1 MFFSLPC
8 GAASRPA
15 CGMLSPLVII
25 IIYGAVFVAFTTGLL
40 WWRKRQRRDR
50 RPFPDNLKLL
60 RGPGET
66 QHRLVT
72 RIDERVTDFVLLAF
86 LLPFAVAAVLLWV
99 TVHLTG
105 AWQVAGLGAV
115 ALGLIGS
122 MFAVSHFLAQKVQ
135 ESANRYLG
143 YFGERVVAEALE
155 PLKAQGFRVF
165 HDVPC
170 GDTSAPFNIDH
181 IAVGPNGVF
190 AIETKTRRKGRAR
203 GGFAEHEI
211 IFDGQVLAYPW
222 GEDRHGLEQAQRQA
236 KWLADWLAQLLG
248 QRPPVNPILTFPG
261 WMIIRRGAG
270 PVNVLNP
277 KEIPAALLPRGA
289 PVLNPSQIDLIARQL
304 DARCRDVEY

>member
-1 MFFSLPC
+1 MLSSWAIIAIYSLVFLVFIL
-8 GAASRPA
+8 
-15 CGMLSPLVII
+15 GMLL
-25 IIYGAVFVAFTTGLL
+25 
-40 WWRKRQRRDR
+40 WRKKQRKDR

-60 RGPGET
+60 RGPGES
-66 QHRLVT
+66 QHRELA
-72 RIDERVTDFVLLAF
+72 RLDERIIDHLLLAF
-86 LLPFAVAAVLLWV
+86 LLPLIVSAALFWV
-99 TVHLTG
+99 TVHLVG
-105 AWQVAGLGAV
+105 AWQIAGLAV
-115 ALGLIGS
+115 TLLGLVAS
-122 MFAVSHFLAQKVQ
+122 LVAVSRFLAQKIQ

-143 YFGERVVAEALE
+143 FFGERIVGEALE

-170 GDTSAPFNIDH
+170 GDAKSPFNIDH
-181 IAVGPNGVF
+181 IVVGPNGVF

-211 IFDGQVLAYPW
+211 IYDGQVLAYPW
-222 GEDRHGLEQAQRQA
+222 GEDRHGLDQAQRQA

-248 QRPPVNPILTFPG
+248 QRPPVSPILTFPG

-277 KEIPAALLPRGA
+277 KEILAALLPRGA
-289 PVLNPSQIDLIARQL
+289 PALTAEQIDLIARQL

>member
-1 MFFSLPC
+1 MPSI
-8 GAASRPA
+8 
-15 CGMLSPLVII
+15 LVL
-25 IIYGAVFVAFTTGLL
+25 AVAYCVAFVATVVGLIH
-40 WWRKRQRRDR
+40 WRKRQRTDR

-66 QHRLVT
+66 QRRVLARL
-72 RIDERVTDFVLLAF
+72 DENFVEQF
-86 LLPFAVAAVLLWV
+86 FFAMAVPAGVAALLLWM
-99 TVHLTG
+99 TTHLAG
-105 AWQVAGLGAV
+105 SWQVAGIAATMAG
-115 ALGLIGS
+115 
-122 MFAVSHFLAQKVQ
+122 FLAVLLLAARYLVRKIQ
-135 ESANRYLG
+135 ESSNRYLG
-143 YFGERVVAEALE
+143 FFGERVVAEALE

-170 GDTSAPFNIDH
+170 GDARAPFNIDH
-181 IAVGPNGVF
+181 VVVGPNGVF

-236 KWLADWLAQLLG
+236 KWLGDWLAQLLG
-248 QRPPVNPILTFPG
+248 QWPPVNPILTFPG

-277 KEIPAALLPRGA
+277 KEILTALLPHGVPA
-289 PVLNPSQIDLIARQL
+289 LSPSQIDLIARQL

>member
-1 MFFSLPC
+1 MLSSWVIVTVYAGVF
-8 GAASRPA
+8 AAFIL
-15 CGMLSPLVII
+15 GML
-25 IIYGAVFVAFTTGLL
+25 A
-40 WWRKRQRRDR
+40 WRKRQRKDR

-60 RGPGET
+60 RGPGESQYRALT
-66 QHRLVT
+66 RLEE
-72 RIDERVTDFVLLAF
+72 RITDYLLLAF
-86 LLPFAVAAVLLWV
+86 ILPVLVSAALFWV
-99 TVHLTG
+99 TIHLAG
-105 AWQVAGLGAV
+105 AWQIAGLA
-115 ALGLIGS
+115 ATLLGLIGS
-122 MFAVSHFLAQKVQ
+122 LFAVSRFLALKVQ

-143 YFGERVVAEALE
+143 FFGERVVAEALE

-170 GDTSAPFNIDH
+170 GDDQSPFNIDH
-181 IAVGPNGVF
+181 IVVGPNGVF

-222 GEDRHGLEQAQRQA
+222 GEDRHGLAQAQRQA
-236 KWLADWLAQLLG
+236 KWLAAWLAQLLG

-277 KEIPAALLPRGA
+277 KEILPALLPRGA
-289 PVLNPSQIDLIARQL
+289 PVLSPEQIDLIARQL

>member
-1 MFFSLPC
+1 MLPIW
-8 GAASRPA
+8 AFVLIYVAVVI
-15 CGMLSPLVII
+15 GMV
-25 IIYGAVFVAFTTGLL
+25 AVLL
-40 WWRKRQRRDR
+40 CWRKYQRKDR
-50 RPFPDNLKLL
+50 RPFPENLKLL

-66 QHRLVT
+66 QHRLLVQL
-72 RIDERVTDFVLLAF
+72 DENF
-86 LLPFAVAAVLLWV
+86 LLQFFLALGVPVSVGALLLWI
-99 TVHLTG
+99 TMHLTG
-105 AWQVAGLGAV
+105 TAQVVGLVVTMAGLLAALLLV
-115 ALGLIGS
+115 ARY
-122 MFAVSHFLAQKVQ
+122 LAGKVR
-135 ESANRYLG
+135 ESSNRYLG
-143 YFGERVVAEALE
+143 FFGERIVAEALE
-155 PLKAQGFRVF
+155 PLKAQGLRVF

-170 GDTSAPFNIDH
+170 GDVGAPFNIDH
-181 IAVGPNGVF
+181 VVVGPNGVF

-236 KWLADWLAQLLG
+236 KWLADWLTQLLG

-277 KEIPAALLPRGA
+277 KEILPALLPRGA
-289 PVLNPSQIDLIARQL
+289 PVLDASQIDLIARQL